1 MTIMSF
7 IGASLKE
14 IIRIVATVI
23 FLFIALL
30 ALALL
35 APLLFTVGA
44 LTLALRFPESA
55 PVWAIVYLILGP
67 FACAIWMSVLSHLP
81 TWVIDWKVR
90 KAGGRI
96 GFHYPRGTMKGTS
109 FMFAGLFGS
118 LLAEGVFTYAAHR
131 MNVIPD
137 HLVLFFSVAPFF
149 VFAPCLLVVLMRS
162 IRQSRLTIA

>member
-55 PVWAIVYLILGP
+55 PTWAIVYLIRGP

-90 KAGGRI
+90 RAGGHVQFQFLR
-96 GFHYPRGTMKGTS
+96 GFRKGTS

-118 LLAEGVFTYAAHR
+118 LL
-131 MNVIPD
+131 
-137 HLVLFFSVAPFF
+137 
-149 VFAPCLLVVLMRS
+149 
-162 IRQSRLTIA
+162 